1 MRTPPP
7 ATHAAG
13 SGRQLS
19 DQHLAYVLLRL
30 TFGVN
35 FLGHGGVRII
45 GGVGHFADATV
56 QGFQGTVLPLALVR
70 PFALLIPGLEALL
83 GVLVIVGLALRLT
96 LTTGA
101 LLMTALTLGLTQQSN
116 WNGAGWALTYAL
128 VFSILLFG
136 RPYNAWSLD
145 TWRRKGAAS

>member
-1 MRTPPP
+1 MRIPPP
-7 ATHAAG
+7 TTPAAG
-13 SGRQLS
+13 PGRHLS

-35 FLGHGGVRII
+35 FLGHGGVRIL
-45 GGVGHFADATV
+45 GGVAHFADVTV
-56 QGFQGTVLPLALVR
+56 QGFQTTVLPLALVR

-83 GVLVIVGLALRLT
+83 GVLLLAGLAMRLT

-128 VFSILLFG
+128 VFSLLLFG

-145 TWRRKGAAS
+145 TWHRGSVAA